1 MCSPAPSARE
11 GPLSKLLYNDSGADG
26 IAPPLSRMVAE
37 KSVSPERRGSE
48 GEGGKSP
55 TASARG
61 GSRRAPS
68 PSETGW
74 RDGWFILPYEVTWRD
89 LDAIG
94 HVNNAVYF
102 SYFEWARTKYWFE
115 LKGGSTA
122 TDLGFIVARAECDF
136 RLELGLTE
144 MIDIGVRIGEL
155 RNSSLDFVYEIR
167 KATGA
172 IAATGKVVVV
182 LIDWKTKNKLQ
193 ITPEFRARIQEFQG
207 S

>member
-1 MCSPAPSARE
+1 
-11 GPLSKLLYNDSGADG
+11 
-26 IAPPLSRMVAE
+26 MVAE
-37 KSVSPERRGSE
+37 KSVPPGRRGSK
-48 GEGGKSP
+48 GESGKAS
-55 TASARG
+55 TAFLRG
-61 GSRRAPS
+61 VSRRAPS
-68 PSETGW
+68 PSVTGW

-89 LDAIG
+89 LDGIG

-102 SYFEWARTKYWFE
+102 SYFEWARTKFWFE
-115 LKGGSTA
+115 LTGGSTA

-136 RLELGLTE
+136 RLELALTE
-144 MIDIGVRIGEL
+144 MIEIGVRIGEM

-182 LIDWKTKNKLQ
+182 LIDWKTKSKLQ
-193 ITPEFRARIQEFQG
+193 ITPELRARIEEFQG

>member
-1 MCSPAPSARE
+1 MCSPARSGRN
-11 GPLSKLLYNDSGADG
+11 GLVSKLLYNDRRADG
-26 IAPPLSRMVAE
+26 IVAASSRMVAE

-48 GEGGKSP
+48 GESGKSP
-55 TASARG
+55 TAPARG
-61 GSRRAPS
+61 GSRHTPS
-68 PSETGW
+68 PPLTGW
-74 RDGWFILPYEVTWRD
+74 RDGWFILPCEVTWRD

-115 LKGGSTA
+115 LTGGSTA

-144 MIDIGVRIGEL
+144 MIEIGVRIGEL

-167 KATGA
+167 KGTGA

-182 LIDWKTKNKLQ
+182 LMDWKTKSKLQ
-193 ITPEFRARIQEFQG
+193 VTAELRARIQEFQG

>member
-1 MCSPAPSARE
+1 
-11 GPLSKLLYNDSGADG
+11 
-26 IAPPLSRMVAE
+26 MVAE
-37 KSVSPERRGSE
+37 KLVPPERRGSE
-48 GEGGKSP
+48 GESGESP
-55 TASARG
+55 TAFARA
-61 GSRRAPS
+61 GSRRRPS
-68 PSETGW
+68 PAETGW

-122 TDLGFIVARAECDF
+122 ADLGFIVARAECDF
-136 RLELGLTE
+136 RLELSLTE
-144 MIDIGVRIGEL
+144 MIEIAVRIGEL

-172 IAATGKVVVV
+172 IAATGEVVVV
-182 LIDWKTKNKLQ
+182 LMDWKTKSKLQ
-193 ITPEFRARIQEFQG
+193 ITPELRARIQEFQG